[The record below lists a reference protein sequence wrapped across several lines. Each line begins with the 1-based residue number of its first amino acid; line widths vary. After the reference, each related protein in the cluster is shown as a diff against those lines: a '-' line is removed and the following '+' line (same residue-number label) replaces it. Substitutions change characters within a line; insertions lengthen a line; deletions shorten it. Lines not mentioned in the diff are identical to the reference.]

1 MAIDKQKL
9 LDPIDLELQSKYQ
22 ELGITYL
29 SNNNSVVNRDSAGN
43 VVLIENES
51 NPLLII
57 QPVVK
62 QLINRSVIKVIDTQF
77 NYFKF
82 PVRVIQSPIDLDL
95 DVEFGTDASYARY
108 KPPYGYGEGEIP
120 FNATSYDPVDFSE
133 VVEGLPQISPSS
145 YTISKEIKNS
155 GIDLRFR
162 IKINYRVDSDLPE
175 QFAGFSIIKSGPD
188 LAPQPQFRKF
198 PDQESLNQ
206 YAVRNAELDIVI
218 LNSQF
223 EIGTEF
229 QIGAQ
234 SKPIDA
240 NHSINGG
247 QSYWVITDAAK
258 NVDLWNQE
266 IE

>member
-1 MAIDKQKL
+1 MAIDKEKL

-95 DVEFGTDASYARY
+95 DADFGTDASYARY

-145 YTISKEIKNS
+145 YTISKEI
-155 GIDLRFR
+155 
-162 IKINYRVDSDLPE
+162 
-175 QFAGFSIIKSGPD
+175 
-188 LAPQPQFRKF
+188 
-198 PDQESLNQ
+198 
-206 YAVRNAELDIVI
+206 
-218 LNSQF
+218 
-223 EIGTEF
+223 
-229 QIGAQ
+229 
-234 SKPIDA
+234 DA

-266 IE
+266 VE